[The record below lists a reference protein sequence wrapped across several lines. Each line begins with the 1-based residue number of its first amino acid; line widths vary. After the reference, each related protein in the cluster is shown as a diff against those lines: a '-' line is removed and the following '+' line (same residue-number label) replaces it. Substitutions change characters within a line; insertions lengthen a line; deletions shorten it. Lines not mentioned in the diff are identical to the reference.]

1 VARVRLDLVRRPL
14 SMTSLPPAP
23 LTLHLIPNAH
33 LDPVWLWGW
42 REGFQ
47 EMITTCSTLVDLME
61 RRPELTFIRGE
72 SLVYAQIAAHAP
84 ALLERI
90 QALIKAGRWDVVG
103 GAVIQP
109 DMNLCQGAVLEKHY
123 AEGLGWL
130 RGNLGVRPT
139 VGWSADCFGHS
150 AWLPSILRRA
160 GLRAYAFGRP
170 VHGPLAP
177 DQPKD
182 PVFWWESPDGRDR
195 VLAHRTDLGWYGCER
210 DEMPRKLD
218 SALTAANGSP
228 RRHHA
233 VYFGLGNHGGGPVE
247 AHLDQIAAWQAAHP
261 DVRVVYSGLH
271 RFFAA
276 LQRESK
282 SVEFPVFRGE
292 LNYTLR
298 GVYSTGARLKFPY
311 RQAEAAV
318 LRVDRT
324 RAALARRLPKST
336 ALPALPP
343 ELWSGLLFNTFH
355 DILPATCVE
364 TAMEEQIDWIRGL
377 SHTARRTEFELLA
390 ALGRRVDTT
399 VPPAPRPNHPCA
411 VPLLAWNPR
420 PTTWNGPVELE
431 TLIDYR
437 PSFHDAKPTLQVL
450 DPAGRSVAFQE
461 VATGHH
467 FYPQLPWR
475 KRVVIEASVPA
486 TGWALYT
493 VGWVPGA
500 KPARLPAPAR
510 RARSTDAHTIANSL
524 LTVSAR
530 PGDAGVS
537 CLLKGKPWFGTSGL
551 QLLTMHD
558 PWGSWGGHNG
568 EAHAIGLNSVLHSW
582 KVTDVR
588 VEETG
593 PLRASLWVRLAGGAS
608 SAELTFRLHAG
619 DAPLSLDV
627 RLFWAEEKARLKLRL
642 PLSAPAFECEV
653 PGGYVRRGEVGETPV
668 LRWARVASA
677 SGRPGLAFATDAL
690 SDYDLHEGALQATIV
705 RSTRYALSEPDDKP
719 APHYG
724 PVVDRGEYRFRAL
737 LDPRPA
743 RAAEL
748 ADTLDFAPVIQ
759 PVSPAP
765 GSLPRTGSF
774 A

>member
-1 VARVRLDLVRRPL
+1 MPSRP
-14 SMTSLPPAP
+14 STA

-47 EMITTCSTLVDLME
+47 EMITTCATIVDLME

-72 SLVYAQIAAHAP
+72 SLVYEQIAAHAP
-84 ALLERI
+84 ALLKRI

-103 GAVIQP
+103 GSVIQP

-130 RGNLGVRPT
+130 RQNLGARPT

-150 AWLPSILRRA
+150 AWLPSILRRS

-177 DQPKD
+177 EQPKD

-218 SALTAANGSP
+218 AALAAANGSA

-247 AHLDQIAAWQAAHP
+247 AHMDQIAAWQAAHP
-261 DVRVVYSGLH
+261 EVRVVYSGLH
-271 RFFAA
+271 KFFSA
-276 LQRESK
+276 LQRESA
-282 SVEFPVFRGE
+282 SVAFPVFRGE

-311 RQAEAAV
+311 RHAEAAV
-318 LRVDRT
+318 LRTDRT
-324 RAALARRLPKST
+324 RAALARRLPKSA
-336 ALPALPP
+336 ALPSLPP

-364 TAMEEQIDWIRGL
+364 SAMEEQIDWIRGL

-390 ALGRRVDTT
+390 ALGRQVDTR

-420 PTTWNGPVELE
+420 PVAWRGPVELE
-431 TLIDYR
+431 ALIDYR
-437 PSFHDAKPTLQVL
+437 PSFHDAKPALEIR
-450 DPAGRSVAFQE
+450 DPAGRLVPHQE
-461 VATGHH
+461 VAVEHN

-475 KRVVIEASVPA
+475 KRVVINADVPA
-486 TGWALYT
+486 LGWSLYT
-493 VGWVPGA
+493 FAWVPGA
-500 KPARLPAPAR
+500 KSARPPAPAR
-510 RARSTDAHTIANSL
+510 RARALDEQSIANARFS
-524 LTVSAR
+524 VSAR
-530 PGDAGVS
+530 PGEDGIS
-537 CLLKGKPWFGTSGL
+537 CLLKGKPWFGASGM
-551 QLLTMHD
+551 QLLTVED
-558 PWGSWGGHNG
+558 PWGPWGGHNG
-568 EAHAIGLNSVLHSW
+568 EAHAIGLNNVRHVW
-582 KVTDVR
+582 RITEVR
-588 VEETG
+588 VTESG
-593 PLRASLWVRLAGGAS
+593 PLRSSLWVRLAGGAS
-608 SAELTFRLHAG
+608 SAEFTFRLHADDG
-619 DAPLSLDV
+619 PLALEV

-642 PLSAPAFECEV
+642 PLDAKAFECEV
-653 PGGYVRRGEVGETPV
+653 PGGHVRRGEVGETPV
-668 LRWARVASA
+668 LRWARVPSA
-677 SGRPGLAFATDAL
+677 SGRACLALATDAL
-690 SDYDLHEGALQATIV
+690 SDYDLHQGALQATIV
-705 RSTRYALSEPDDKP
+705 RSTRYALSEPDDQP

-737 LDPRPA
+737 LDPSPA
-743 RAAEL
+743 RAPAL
-748 ADTLDFAPVIQ
+748 ADTLDFAPVVQ

-765 GSLPRTGSF
+765 GTLPRSGSC